1 MDIARLGGKAPQ
13 LSRRAFMIGAGI
25 SVLAFTAGYSSSSSA
40 SKPPVP
46 SGVEQSP
53 MVVIP
58 DHSDPQLSVLNHY
71 ENEANVAPQ
80 MMDFIGFPETPA
92 NATSLAEQLAGTL
105 QAWHQEGVRPLIIME
120 PTFNEGQS
128 MMSLSSFN
136 KGEYDTALNTFF
148 STLKRLGINDQ
159 EMGTWVPFPE
169 PNDPIWTSTSPTL
182 FSQNVTKVAHVIKAN
197 FPKTPVSIMLDS
209 QTSLKTDYSD
219 STTNPNALTQ
229 YLHFEP
235 GLISSF
241 GLQGFTWNNTDSPST
256 YLSAKAAIL
265 GASKLGVKN
274 VWFNTGTYSVANN
287 PNGEGIISASNTRRQ
302 QVLAAAL
309 SQAVSV
315 QKAGFTVDFI
325 NVFGQ
330 DTFNSQSNGS
340 GTADFE
346 YTSPNAVAILKGFV
360 TNANSRHIPVTIF
373 DSSSN

>member
-58 DHSDPQLSVLNHY
+58 DLNHY